1 MLKDQI
7 SKSHVFA
14 AITCSLH
21 LKVYTWAHVYLS
33 FSFQRQFCIL
43 YVKIYII
50 EHINMLFT
58 CHFISKICHEID
70 ILNWYF
76 FICFFLKEPGY
87 GLVADEGQSDLEM
100 TGPVAKIAKFDS
112 DEASDL
118 RCDTCGAIFSNL
130 TQFMDH
136 RNFECSPGEF
146 HNILNIYS
154 L

>member
-1 MLKDQI
+1 M
-7 SKSHVFA
+7 
-14 AITCSLH
+14 
-21 LKVYTWAHVYLS
+21 S
-33 FSFQRQFCIL
+33 F
-43 YVKIYII
+43 
-50 EHINMLFT
+50 
-58 CHFISKICHEID
+58 SKICHEID

-76 FICFFLKEPGY
+76 FICFFLKELGY